1 MENNNLK
8 MSPVIFDSLAH
19 TYELNGHKLMGVTPI
34 VNWVFNKTYDGISP
48 ETLARAAER
57 GSGVHRACQ
66 LYDDCGLMDEEYT
79 REVEAYRNICTGA
92 GLQPL
97 ISEYLVSDEQ
107 DLASCID
114 KVFCPVDGCY
124 PLADLKA
131 TSAYHAENVTLQLS
145 LYAWLFEMQNP
156 ERKAGRLYCIWLP
169 REKYGK
175 PTLYEVQRIPS
186 EVCECLVSDYAVE
199 QNQEYWASRVLEYCP
214 KLPTAI
220 DGQLPANLVQAEREI
235 ARLELDI
242 KVMTERSKELRAGL
256 LELMQANG
264 VKKWEGEH
272 IIFTRKDGSVRTTLD
287 TAKVK
292 SQYPDVYAACC
303 KESKT
308 SESLMIK
315 IK

>member
-1 MENNNLK
+1 

-66 LYDDCGLMDEEYT
+66 LFDDCGLMDDEYT

-92 GLQPL
+92 GLKPL
-97 ISEYLVSDEQ
+97 LSEYLVSDDQ
-107 DLASCID
+107 DLASSID
-114 KVFCPVDGCY
+114 KVFRPVDGCY
-124 PLADLKA
+124 PLADIKA

-145 LYAWLFEMQNP
+145 LYAWLFESQNP

-169 REKYGK
+169 RDKYGK
-175 PTLYEVQRIPS
+175 PTLYEVQRIPTD
-186 EVCECLVSDYAVE
+186 VCECLVTDFFNHV
-199 QNQEYWASRVLEYCP
+199 NQEYWASKVLEFCP

-264 VKKWEGEH
+264 VKKWEGEL
-272 IIFTRKDGSVRTTLD
+272 ITFTRKDGSVRTTLD

-292 SQYPDVYAACC
+292 SQYPDVFAACC

>member
-1 MENNNLK
+1 
-8 MSPVIFDSLAH
+8 MSPVIFDSVAH

-66 LYDDCGLMDEEYT
+66 LFDDCGLMDEEYT
-79 REVEAYRNICTGA
+79 REVEAYRSICTGA

-107 DLASCID
+107 DLASSID
-114 KVFCPVDGCY
+114 KVFLPVDGCY

-145 LYAWLFEMQNP
+145 LYAWLFELQNP
-156 ERKAGRLYCIWLP
+156 ARKAGRLYCIWLP

-175 PTLYEVQRIPS
+175 PTLYEVQRIPTD
-186 EVCECLVSDYAVE
+186 VCVCLVTDFFNHVD
-199 QNQEYWASRVLEYCP
+199 QEYWASKVLKYCP

-242 KVMTERSKELRAGL
+242 KAMTERSKELRAGL

-272 IIFTRKDGSVRTTLD
+272 IIFTRKEASVRTTLD

-292 SQYPDVYAACC
+292 SLYPEVYAECL

-308 SESLMIK
+308 SESLLLK

>member
-1 MENNNLK
+1 
-8 MSPVIFDSLAH
+8 MSPVRFDALAH

-34 VNWVFNKTYDGISP
+34 VNWVFNKTYDGISA

-66 LYDDCGLMDEEYT
+66 LFDDCGLMDEEYT
-79 REVEAYRNICTGA
+79 REVEAYRSICTCA
-92 GLQPL
+92 GLTPL
-97 ISEYLVSDEQ
+97 LSEYFVSDEKI
-107 DLASCID
+107 LASSID
-114 KVFCPVDGCY
+114 KVFKPVDGCY

-131 TSAYHAENVTLQLS
+131 TSAYHVENVTLQLS
-145 LYAWLFEMQNP
+145 LYAWLFEIQNP
-156 ERKAGRLYCIWLP
+156 ERKVGRLYCIWLP

-186 EVCECLVSDYAVE
+186 EVCECLVSDHAVE

-220 DGQLPANLVQAEREI
+220 EGQLPANLVQAEREI

-256 LELMQANG
+256 LKLMQANG
-264 VKKWEGEH
+264 VKKWEGEL
-272 IIFTRKDGSVRTTLD
+272 ITFTRKDGSVRTTLD

>member
-66 LYDDCGLMDEEYT
+66 LFDDCGLMDEEYT

-92 GLQPL
+92 GLKPL
-97 ISEYLVSDEQ
+97 LSEYLVSDDQ
-107 DLASCID
+107 DLASSID
-114 KVFCPVDGCY
+114 KVFLPVDGCY
-124 PLADLKA
+124 PLADIKA
-131 TSAYHAENVTLQLS
+131 TSAYHAENVSLQLS

-186 EVCECLVSDYAVE
+186 DVCDLLYTDYLNGD
-199 QNQEYWASRVLEYCP
+199 NQEYWASKVLEYCP

-264 VKKWEGEH
+264 VMKWEGEL
-272 IIFTRKDGSVRTTLD
+272 ITFTRKDGSVRTTLD

>member
-1 MENNNLK
+1 
-8 MSPVIFDSLAH
+8 MSPVRFDALAH

-34 VNWVFNKTYDGISP
+34 VNWVFNKTYDGISA

-79 REVEAYRNICTGA
+79 REVEAYRSICTGA
-92 GLQPL
+92 GLTPL
-97 ISEYLVSDEQ
+97 LSEYLVSDEQ
-107 DLASCID
+107 DLASSID
-114 KVFCPVDGCY
+114 KVFRPVDGCY

-264 VKKWEGEH
+264 VKKWEGEL
-272 IIFTRKDGSVRTTLD
+272 ITFTRKDGSVRTTLD

>member
-66 LYDDCGLMDEEYT
+66 LFDDCGLMDDEYT

-92 GLQPL
+92 GLKPL
-97 ISEYLVSDEQ
+97 LSEYLVSDDQ
-107 DLASCID
+107 DLASSID
-114 KVFCPVDGCY
+114 KVFRPVDGCY
-124 PLADLKA
+124 PLADIKA
-131 TSAYHAENVTLQLS
+131 TSAYHAENVALQLS
-145 LYAWLFEMQNP
+145 LYAWLFELQNP

-175 PTLYEVQRIPS
+175 PTLYEVHRIPTD
-186 EVCECLVSDYAVE
+186 VCECLVTDFFNHV
-199 QNQEYWASRVLEYCP
+199 NQEYWANKVLEYCP

-242 KVMTERSKELRAGL
+242 KAMTERSKELRAGL

-264 VKKWEGEH
+264 VKKWEGEL
-272 IIFTRKDGSVRTTLD
+272 ITFTRKDGSVRTTLD

-308 SESLMIK
+308 SESLIIK

>member
-8 MSPVIFDSLAH
+8 MSPVRFDALAH
-19 TYELNGHKLMGVTPI
+19 TYELNGENLMGVTPI

-48 ETLARAAER
+48 EILARAAEH
-57 GSGVHRACQ
+57 GTGVHRACQ
-66 LYDDCGLMDEEYT
+66 LFDDCTLVDEEYE
-79 REVEAYRNICTGA
+79 REVEAYGNICIRA
-92 GLQPL
+92 GLEPL
-97 ISEYLVSDEQ
+97 LSEYLVSD
-107 DLASCID
+107 DVRIASSID
-114 KVFCPVDGCY
+114 KVFRPVDGCY

-145 LYAWLFEMQNP
+145 LYAWLFEWQNP
-156 ERKAGRLYCIWLP
+156 ECKAGRLYCIWLP
-169 REKYGK
+169 REKYGQ
-175 PTLYEVQRIPS
+175 PTLYEVQRIPTD
-186 EVCECLVSDYAVE
+186 VCECLVTDYFEE
-199 QNQEYWASRVLEYCP
+199 QNQEYWANKVLEYCP

-242 KVMTERSKELRAGL
+242 KAMTERSKELRAGL

-264 VKKWEGEH
+264 VKKWEGEL
-272 IIFTRKDGSVRTTLD
+272 ITFTRKDGSVRTTLD

>member
-1 MENNNLK
+1 
-8 MSPVIFDSLAH
+8 MSPVRFDALAH

-34 VNWVFNKTYDGISP
+34 VNWVFNKTYDGISA

-66 LYDDCGLMDEEYT
+66 LFDDCGLMDEEYT
-79 REVEAYRNICTGA
+79 REVEAYRNICKGA
-92 GLQPL
+92 GLTPL
-97 ISEYLVSDEQ
+97 LSEYLVSDEQ
-107 DLASCID
+107 DLASSID
-114 KVFCPVDGCY
+114 KVFRPVDGCY

-169 REKYGK
+169 RDKYGK

-186 EVCECLVSDYAVE
+186 EVCECLVSDYAVG

-264 VKKWEGEH
+264 VKKWEGEL
-272 IIFTRKDGSVRTTLD
+272 ITFTRKDGSVRTTLD

>member
-1 MENNNLK
+1 
-8 MSPVIFDSLAH
+8 MSPVRFDALAH

-34 VNWVFNKTYDGISP
+34 VNWVFNKTYDGISA

-66 LYDDCGLMDEEYT
+66 LFDDCGLMDEEYT
-79 REVEAYRNICTGA
+79 REVDAYRNICTGA
-92 GLQPL
+92 GLTPL
-97 ISEYLVSDEQ
+97 LSEYLVSDEQ
-107 DLASCID
+107 DLASSID
-114 KVFCPVDGCY
+114 KVFRPVDGCY

-145 LYAWLFEMQNP
+145 LYAWLFELQNP

-169 REKYGK
+169 RDKYGK
-175 PTLYEVQRIPS
+175 PTLYEVQRIPG
-186 EVCECLVSDYAVE
+186 EVCECLVSDYAVG
-199 QNQEYWASRVLEYCP
+199 QNQEYWASKVLEYCP

-264 VKKWEGEH
+264 VKKWEGEL
-272 IIFTRKDGSVRTTLD
+272 ITFTRKDGSVRTTLD

>member
-1 MENNNLK
+1 
-8 MSPVIFDSLAH
+8 MSPVRFDALAH

-34 VNWVFNKTYDGISP
+34 VNWVFNKTYDGISA

-66 LYDDCGLMDEEYT
+66 LFDDCGLMDEEYT
-79 REVEAYRNICTGA
+79 REVEAYRSICTGA
-92 GLQPL
+92 GLTPL
-97 ISEYLVSDEQ
+97 LSEYLVSDEQ
-107 DLASCID
+107 DLASSID
-114 KVFCPVDGCY
+114 KVFRPVDGCY

-145 LYAWLFEMQNP
+145 IYAWLFEMQNP

-199 QNQEYWASRVLEYCP
+199 QNQEYWASRLLEYCP

-242 KVMTERSKELRAGL
+242 KAMTDRSKELRAGL

-264 VKKWEGEH
+264 VKKWEGEL
-272 IIFTRKDGSVRTTLD
+272 ITFTRKDGSVRTTLD

>member
-1 MENNNLK
+1 
-8 MSPVIFDSLAH
+8 MSPVRFDALAH

-34 VNWVFNKTYDGISP
+34 VNWVFNKTYDGISA

-66 LYDDCGLMDEEYT
+66 LFDDCGLMDEEYT

-92 GLQPL
+92 GLTPL
-97 ISEYLVSDEQ
+97 LSEYLVSNEQ
-107 DLASCID
+107 DLASSID
-114 KVFCPVDGCY
+114 KVFRPVDGCY

-145 LYAWLFEMQNP
+145 LYAWLFELQNP

-169 REKYGK
+169 REKYDK

-242 KVMTERSKELRAGL
+242 KAMTERSKELRAGL

-264 VKKWEGEH
+264 VKKWEGEL
-272 IIFTRKDGSVRTTLD
+272 ITFTRKDGSVRTTLD